1 VSGAKEVW
9 FYHLET
15 RTLDQTLPTLLE
27 RTLDRDWT
35 AVVEVSSDERVK
47 ALDSLLWTYS
57 EESFLPHGVLGDGE
71 PDEHPILILT
81 GPANPAA
88 AQARFVVDG
97 ADPMPALEQA
107 GAPYERVVVMFDGR
121 DEDALAAARAQWKAV
136 KDSGAAL
143 SYWRQTPEGRWE
155 KKA

>member
-1 VSGAKEVW
+1 VSGAKDVW
-9 FYHLET
+9 FYHLES
-15 RTLDQTLPTLLE
+15 RTLEQTLPVLLE

-35 AVVEVSSDERVK
+35 AVVEVSSDERAR
-47 ALDSLLWTYS
+47 ALDAFLWTYS

-81 GPANPAA
+81 GPANPAGA
-88 AQARFVVDG
+88 PVRFVVDG
-97 ADPMPALEQA
+97 ADPLPAMRQ
-107 GAPYERVVVMFDGR
+107 GAPYERVIVIFDGT
-121 DEDALAAARAQWKAV
+121 DEDALARARAQWKAV
-136 KDSGAAL
+136 KETGAAI